1 MTEIQV
7 GISGTLRELADAA
20 SQWKRYVRNTL
31 RELCTERIF
40 SSRLQR
46 TRPSQRKGIFRTLRG
61 PVCEIRTK

>member
-46 TRPSQRKGIFRTLRG
+46 TRP
-61 PVCEIRTK
+61 

>member
-40 SSRLQR
+40 QVGCSGRARHSARVFSV
-46 TRPSQRKGIFRTLRG
+46 P
-61 PVCEIRTK
+61 